1 MEALKTPSPGTAAAA
16 GVGSVRWTI
25 CALLF
30 LATTINYIDRQA
42 IGILKPD
49 LQKAT
54 GWSEM
59 EYWKVVFAFA
69 FAYAV
74 SLLVRGGVIDRLGP
88 RRGFTFSVVWW
99 SVAAM
104 AHALAHSVFGFG
116 AARFALGLGE
126 GGN

>member
-16 GVGSVRWTI
+16 GVGRVRWTI
-25 CALLF
+25 CALPF
-30 LATTINYIDRQA
+30 PATTVNSIDRQV

-49 LQKAT
+49 LQKDI
-54 GWSEM
+54 GWTEI
-59 EYWKVVFAFA
+59 EYSNVVFAFT

-74 SLLVRGGVIDRLGP
+74 SLLVRGRVIDRLGT

-116 AARFALGLGE
+116 AARFALGL
-126 GGN
+126 